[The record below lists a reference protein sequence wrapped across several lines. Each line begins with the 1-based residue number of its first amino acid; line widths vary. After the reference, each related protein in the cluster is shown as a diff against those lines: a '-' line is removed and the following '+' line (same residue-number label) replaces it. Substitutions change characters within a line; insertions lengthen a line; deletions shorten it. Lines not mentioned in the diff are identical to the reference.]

1 MAKSTSSQAAET
13 RSAIVAAARNLFTE
27 RGFAPTTVAEIA
39 AAAGVTKGALFHYFR
54 TKDEL
59 FVEVWRQLQ
68 VEMDAEAREQA
79 IASRS
84 KSDPYAAFLAGCRV
98 YLDWTARPDYQRIVL
113 IDGPAVLGME
123 RWHKLDFELGQDN
136 MSRGTMFLAQ
146 RGHFPIEL
154 AHPAA
159 ILLQAALNG
168 VGFALSAD
176 QPDITRDQAFE
187 TFERLLRG
195 LH

>member
-1 MAKSTSSQAAET
+1 MAKNTSSQAAET
-13 RSAIVAAARNLFTE
+13 RGAIVAAAKNLFTE

>member
-1 MAKSTSSQAAET
+1 MAKNTSSQAAET
-13 RSAIVAAARNLFTE
+13 RGAIVAAAKNLFTE

-98 YLDWTARPDYQRIVL
+98 YLDWTARPDYQLSVL